1 MTQTSGGSDP
11 QAWLERLRGD
21 LPSVRPH
28 ARSIGMMVTT
38 GSCRARQVL
47 DLAGVDKERLAE
59 RLGVPGQYGQSPF
72 AIDRGNRFERAV
84 KRDSYAALVAL
95 LQPRGLEPDRVV
107 VRDLKTEFPMNPKR
121 ADDVLRK
128 RANATRDLVL
138 AITEGTVPNGT
149 IVDGGALTWTFGG
162 VGVRLE
168 TDALAW
174 WLGGQLRVVEMKS
187 YPIEWGQIDRE
198 KVSSLA
204 WQTAVYVAALQ
215 DMLVEAGRDPGLVAT
230 EIFLVCPKN
239 TGFTPTLVPHNV
251 APQLRLL
258 RRFQHRQADVAGW
271 AVELGDVTF
280 DAADG
285 TGGSA
290 HAALTQALAALA
302 PSYQPNCLSNCE
314 LAGYCRG
321 CAQAAGEPT
330 AIGVDVAHMLGSVA
344 DVHRAEALSTGT
356 AQPSGPDEQL
366 VAAELRRLVEIEALL
381 GMAP

>member
-1 MTQTSGGSDP
+1 MTETSAETDTH
-11 QAWLERLRGD
+11 AWLERLRGD

-47 DLAGVDKERLAE
+47 DLAGVDKAKLAD

-84 KRDSYAALVAL
+84 KRDSYAALVGL
-95 LQPRGLEPDRVV
+95 LQERGLQPEHVV
-107 VRDLKTEFPMNPKR
+107 VRDLKSEFPMSPRNAAGVLAKR
-121 ADDVLRK
+121 AD
-128 RANATRDLVL
+128 ATRDLVL
-138 AITEGTVPNGT
+138 AITDGKVPNGT

-215 DMLVEAGRDPGLVAT
+215 DMLSSAGKDPALVAT

-239 TGFTPTLVPHNV
+239 TGFTPTLVHHNV

-271 AVELGDVTF
+271 ALELGDITLGG
-280 DAADG
+280 AS
-285 TGGSA
+285 GSA
-290 HAALTQALAALA
+290 QATLAEALAALA

-330 AIGVDVAHMLGSVA
+330 AIGVDVAHMLGSVS
-344 DVHRAEALSTGT
+344 DVHRAEDLSTG
-356 AQPSGPDEQL
+356 AASPSGPDEAL